1 MQLPADFTNNMKSQ
15 LGGAYKDFEAAL
27 SAPSPISIRRNSL
40 KDYTWKENYD
50 LVKWNKKGVYL
61 KERPIFTLDPAFHA
75 GAYYVQEASSMFIA
89 EAIRQLTKVRS
100 DKPLRVLDLC
110 AAPGGKS
117 TLLLD
122 ELPADSFLLCNEVI
136 RNRFQILKYN
146 LIKWGNPSIAAS
158 NMDSKQLASL
168 GEFFDLILVDA
179 PCSGEGL
186 FRKTPEATSE
196 WSLDNVALCTA
207 RQKRILAEAFQVL
220 NPGGILLYST
230 CTYNS
235 KENADNMAWAI
246 ASDNFQHLTL
256 TLPEDWGIQS
266 STLGYQFYP
275 HRLDGEG
282 FYLAGLQKLGEPAPV
297 RKFKSRQSTL
307 PSPISRKEREALA
320 VWIKN
325 IEDLFLFKDNKGQI
339 RALPLVH
346 KETFEVLYSKWP
358 FLFYGLELGT
368 FKGKDFVP
376 APSLALSTVLSE
388 EVTYIELDRRQALAF
403 LRKDPIEGLEN
414 LPKGWLLV
422 RYENLGLGWIKSLGN
437 RINNYYPKEWR
448 IRMRKTEG
456 E

>member
-1 MQLPADFTNNMKSQ
+1 MQLPADFTNTMKSQ

-27 SAPSPISIRRNSL
+27 SAPSPISIRRNSS
-40 KDYTWKENYD
+40 KNYNWKENYD
-50 LVKWNKKGVYL
+50 GVKWNKKGVYL
-61 KERPIFTLDPAFHA
+61 KERPSFTLDPAFHA

-89 EAIRQLTKVRS
+89 EAIRQLTKAQPE
-100 DKPLRVLDLC
+100 KPLRVLDLC

-122 ELPADSFLLCNEVI
+122 ELPPKSFLLCNEVI

-196 WSLDNVALCTA
+196 WSQDNVALCAA

-220 NPGGILLYST
+220 KPGGILLYST

-235 KENADNMAWAI
+235 KENTDNVAWAI
-246 ASDNFQHLTL
+246 ASNNFRPLTL
-256 TLPEDWGIQS
+256 ALPAEWGIQPS
-266 STLGYQFYP
+266 ALGYQFYP
-275 HRLDGEG
+275 HRLQGEG
-282 FYLAGLQKLGEPAPV
+282 FYLAGLEKLGEPAPV
-297 RKFKSRQSTL
+297 RKSKSRQSTL
-307 PSPISRKEREALA
+307 PTPVSRKEREALA
-320 VWIKN
+320 AWIRN
-325 IEDLFLFKDNKGQI
+325 IEDLFLFKDSKGKI
-339 RALPLVH
+339 RALPAVH
-346 KETFEVLYSKWP
+346 KETLEALYSKWP
-358 FLFYGLELGT
+358 FLFYGLEVGI

-376 APSLALSTVLSE
+376 APSLALSTILSGE
-388 EVTYIELDRRQALAF
+388 IPAIELDRRQALDF
-403 LRKDPIEGLEN
+403 LRKDPIQGLEN

-448 IRMRKTEG
+448 IRMRKTAG